1 MCPHS
6 RTSDRCP
13 RRHPHRWL
21 DLVRGEKQTLIQMID
36 DASNRLLYAQL
47 WEGETISKTHLTW
60 GKLINATRC

>member
-1 MCPHS
+1 
-6 RTSDRCP
+6 
-13 RRHPHRWL
+13 
-21 DLVRGEKQTLIQMID
+21 LVRGEKQTLIQMID